1 MNKRPLETQN
11 KQEAPLPTTTLPRE
25 LWTGTCVRYTLL
37 CLILLLISAF
47 TFDAETPTYVDPL
60 RFFLLLPF
68 ACLLTIA
75 AKTRRAD
82 KLATGVKC
90 ILHPIL
96 SLGGFYICC
105 YLPFQV
111 STKPSGAQV
120 LLMLLLAALVYG
132 LIMAAVCLVA
142 GSRRR
147 KQTEEAP
154 YVSQYSKK

>member
-1 MNKRPLETQN
+1 MNKRPLDTHN
-11 KQEAPLPTTTLPRE
+11 KQESPLPAPSLPRE
-25 LWTGTCVRYTLL
+25 LWTGTCIRYTLL
-37 CLILLLISAF
+37 CLLLLFISAC

-68 ACLLTIA
+68 ACLLTVA
-75 AKTRRAD
+75 AKTRRSD
-82 KLATGVKC
+82 KLTTGVKC

-132 LIMAAVCLVA
+132 LIMTAVCLITA
-142 GSRRR
+142 SHRR
-147 KQTEEAP
+147 KQTEETP
-154 YVSQYSKK
+154 YVSQYTKK